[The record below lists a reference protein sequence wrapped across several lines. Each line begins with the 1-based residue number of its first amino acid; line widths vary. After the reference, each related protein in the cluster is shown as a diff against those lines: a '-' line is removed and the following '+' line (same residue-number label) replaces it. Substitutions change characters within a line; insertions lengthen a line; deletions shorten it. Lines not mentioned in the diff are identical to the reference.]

1 MNRILIVTWI
11 LFLAGTSAKAQL
23 DTISSRIVLIG
34 DAGELT
40 KGRHPVADAVRRN
53 IKLDAKTMVLY
64 LGDNLYRVGL
74 PDDAFIGYQ
83 QAKSVLDSQLSVV
96 DNTPARVIMIP
107 GNHDWNNGGKDGY
120 NSVVRQ
126 QYYVDLLGK
135 TNVKYY
141 PENGCPGP
149 VEVSINDDVVLVIM
163 DSQWWIHP
171 FDKPE
176 VESDC
181 PYKTETEILTQLGD
195 IIGRNYKKLLIFACH
210 HPFRTYGLHGG
221 AYGLK
226 QHIFPFT
233 DLYRNAYIPLPVI
246 GSIYPIS
253 RSVFGTPQ
261 DLRHPAYANMVF
273 QVEEVMKRHPNVIF
287 VHGHDHSL
295 QYIKDSSF
303 NYIVSGSGSKQQRV
317 VKTRKTLY
325 VKSETGFATL
335 EVSKNKNVNVSF
347 YVVAG
352 DSAKMDYTN
361 PVLNFSKLPEVKPD
375 TVLSPL
381 VKYKDTIN
389 MPASTRYDKPSGFQ
403 KWMLGENYRKEWST
417 LVNFNVFNLNKEKGG
432 FKILSLGGGKQTSS
446 LRLLDKDGKEWTLR
460 TIDKDPEKAIP
471 ENFRNSLAQD
481 IVQDMISASHPYSA
495 IAIPSIANAIDVT
508 VPTPEFFFVPDDPA
522 FGFYRTLFANKVCLL
537 ELRDPTRD
545 GSNSRSTAK
554 LLEKMVDDNDHIV
567 SQKDVLRAR
576 LLDMVVADFDRHFD
590 QWKWGITDTGKGKLY
605 YPIARDRDQAFFN
618 SDGLLLKVVSRRR
631 LPFLRGFKPDMPA
644 INWLN
649 WSARDFDR
657 IFLNRLDEAT
667 WKETIEEV
675 QAKLT
680 DSVLS
685 TSVHR
690 LPDEIFPL
698 NGENIIE
705 TLVSRRNVLLKKA
718 MIYYKALADDI
729 NIVGS
734 NKPEYFRVSQ
744 IDKGLNVTVYGR
756 TKGNDTSFKMYE
768 RNFVQG
774 ITDEIRLY
782 GLNGNDIFEIDENA
796 SSRIKLR
803 IIGGKGND
811 TFNIKGHV
819 RNFLY
824 DVIDSVNVI
833 KSHSR
838 SKLRLSRD
846 PDVNEFK
853 WVAKQYT
860 QIRFPRIVA
869 GFNTD
874 DGLLLGSGIWRRTY
888 GFRKEPFA
896 SDNRLSAMYAPQG
909 GAYQVKYHGEIVNL
923 FGNAD
928 LVLNADLVNP
938 TLNNFFGLGN
948 NTVIDKTKPVEYY
961 RTRFNHFSLQ
971 AFYRIRYFDK
981 VSVYGG
987 PMFYY
992 YSYNPEDNTGKILTR
1007 PSLIGLDSL
1016 SVTSNKNYL
1025 GAKIGIDINN
1035 LNSEL
1040 FPTRGIHWTT
1050 EFSTLSA
1057 ISKYGGAV
1065 TKLTSDMVVYAS
1077 LNSPA
1082 RVVAVLRLGGGHI
1095 FNRNFEYF
1103 QALNLGANNFL
1114 RGFRKNRFSGSSL
1127 AYASLELRT
1136 KLFTSKWYILPGDF
1150 GLIAFNDVGRVWLKN
1165 ESSRRWHDAYGGGIY
1180 YVPFNM
1186 VIISATMG
1194 FSKEEYLFNFSIGTK
1209 LNITF

>member
-1 MNRILIVTWI
+1 MNRTLFLWLIVC
-11 LFLAGTSAKAQL
+11 LGTIPARAQT
-23 DTISSRIVLIG
+23 DTILSRVVLIG
-34 DAGELT
+34 DGGQLT
-40 KGRHPVADAVRRN
+40 KGKHLIADAVRRN
-53 IKLDAKTMVLY
+53 IPMDEKTLVLY

-74 PDDAFIGYQ
+74 PDDAYIGYQ

-96 DNTPARVIMIP
+96 ENTPARVIMMP

-126 QYYVDLLGK
+126 QYYVDLLNK
-135 TNVKYY
+135 KNVKYY

-149 VEVSINDDVVLVIM
+149 VEVSLNDDVVLVIM

-176 VESDC
+176 VDSDC
-181 PYKTETEILTQLGD
+181 PFKTETEVLTQLND
-195 IIGRNYKKLLIFACH
+195 ILARNYKKLVIFACH

-233 DLYRNAYIPLPVI
+233 DLYKDAYLPLPVI

-261 DLRHPAYANMVF
+261 DLRHPAYDNMVT
-273 QVEEVMKRHPNVIF
+273 QVEEVMKAHPNIVF
-287 VHGHDHSL
+287 VAGHDHSL
-295 QYIKDSSF
+295 QYIKDSL
-303 NYIVSGSGSKQQRV
+303 NYIVSGSGSKRQRV

-325 VKSETGFATL
+325 AKSETGFAVL
-335 EVSKNKNVNVSF
+335 EIAKNKNVNVSF
-347 YVVAG
+347 YVVNG
-352 DSAKMDYTN
+352 DSAKKDYSGL
-361 PVLNFSKLPEVKPD
+361 VLNFSKLPVIKQD
-375 TVLSPL
+375 TFLSTAI
-381 VKYKDTIN
+381 KYQDTIN
-389 MPASTRYDKPSGFQ
+389 MPASNKYDQPSGFQ
-403 KWMLGENYRKEWST
+403 RLMMGDNYRKEWSAP
-417 LVNFNVFNLNKEKGG
+417 VNLRVFNINKERGG
-432 FKILSLGGGKQTSS
+432 FKILSLGGGKQTRS
-446 LRLLDKDGKEWTLR
+446 LKLIDKDEREWTLR

-471 ENFRNSLAQD
+471 GNFRNSLAQD

-495 IAIPSIANAIDVT
+495 IAIPSIANAINIT
-508 VPTPEFFFVPDDPA
+508 VPVPEFFFVPDDPA
-522 FGFYRTLFANKVCLL
+522 FGFYRPLFANKVCLL

-545 GSNSRSTAK
+545 GSKSRSTAK
-554 LLEKMVDDNDHIV
+554 LLEKMVDENDHRV
-567 SQKDVLRAR
+567 EQNDVLRAR
-576 LLDMVVADFDRHFD
+576 LLDMVVGDFDRHFD

-618 SDGLLLKVVSRRR
+618 SDGLLLKVVSQRR
-631 LPFLRGFKPDMPA
+631 LPFLRGFKPNMPA

-657 IFLNRLDEAT
+657 IFLNRIDKAT
-667 WKETIEEV
+667 WEKTIIEV
-675 QAKLT
+675 QNKLT

-690 LPDEIFPL
+690 LPDEIFPI
-698 NGENIIE
+698 NGEHIIE
-705 TLVSRRNVLLKKA
+705 TLVSRRNVLLQKG
-718 MIYYKALADDI
+718 MHYYKFLADDI

-734 NKPEYFRVSQ
+734 NKSELFRVSNAE
-744 IDKGLNVTVYGR
+744 KGLNVTVYAR
-756 TKGNDTSFKMYE
+756 RSRNDTSYKIYQ
-768 RNFVQG
+768 RNFVDG
-774 ITDEIRLY
+774 ETDEIRLY
-782 GLNGNDIFEIDENA
+782 GLNGNDIFEVDENV

-811 TFNIKGHV
+811 TFNIKGNV

-824 DVIDSVNVI
+824 DVIDSLNVI
-833 KSHSR
+833 KGHSH
-838 SKLRLSRD
+838 SKLRLSSN
-846 PDVNEFK
+846 PNVNQFR
-853 WVAKQYT
+853 WVDKQYT

-874 DGLLLGSGIWRRTY
+874 DGILLGSGFWRRTY

-896 SDNRLSAMYAPQG
+896 SDNRIAAMYAPEG
-909 GAYQVKYHGEIVNL
+909 GAYQIKYNGIIVGLIGKADIVINGE
-923 FGNAD
+923 
-928 LVLNADLVNP
+928 LVNP

-948 NTVIDKTKPVEYY
+948 KTVIDKTKPVEFY
-961 RTRFNHFSLQ
+961 RTRFNHVALQ
-971 AFYRIRYFDK
+971 GFYRRRYFDK
-981 VSVYGG
+981 FSLYGG

-992 YSYNPEDNTGKILTR
+992 YWYNEEDNSGKILTR

-1016 SVTSNKNYL
+1016 SIVSNKTYL
-1025 GAKIGIDINN
+1025 GAKMGVDINN

-1050 EFSTLSA
+1050 EFSSLSTLS
-1057 ISKYGGAV
+1057 KNGGSV
-1065 TKLTSDMVVYAS
+1065 TKLVSDMAVYAS

-1082 RVVAVLRLGGGHI
+1082 RLVAVLRLGGGHI
-1095 FNRNFEYF
+1095 FNKNFEYF

-1127 AYASLELRT
+1127 AYGSLELRI
-1136 KLFTSKWYILPGDF
+1136 KLLTSKWYILPGDF
-1150 GLIAFNDVGRVWLKN
+1150 GLIAFNDVGRVWMKN
-1165 ESSRRWHDAYGGGIY
+1165 EMSRRWHNAYGGGIY

-1186 VIISATMG
+1186 VIVSATMG
-1194 FSKEEYLFNFSIGTK
+1194 FSKEEDLFNFSIGTK

>member
-1 MNRILIVTWI
+1 MNRIYFLVLIVC
-11 LFLAGTSAKAQL
+11 LGTVDAMAQS
-23 DTISSRIVLIG
+23 DTLLSRIVLIG
-34 DAGELT
+34 DGGQFT
-40 KGRHPVADAVRRN
+40 KGKHPVADAVRRN
-53 IKLDAKTMVLY
+53 IPMDAKTLVLY

-74 PDDAFIGYQ
+74 PDDSYVGYE

-96 DNTPARVIMIP
+96 ENTPARVIMIP

-135 TNVKYY
+135 KNVKYY

-149 VEVSINDDVVLVIM
+149 VEVSLNDDVVLVIM

-171 FDKPE
+171 FDKPQ
-176 VESDC
+176 VDSDC
-181 PYKTETEILTQLGD
+181 PYKTEQEVLTQLND
-195 IIGRNYKKLLIFACH
+195 IISRNYKKLLIFACH

-233 DLYRNAYIPLPVI
+233 DLYKDAYLPLPLI

-261 DLRHPAYANMVF
+261 DLRHPAYDNMVT
-273 QVEEVMKRHPNVIF
+273 QVEDVMKAHPNVIF

-295 QYIKDSSF
+295 QFIRDSF
-303 NYIVSGSGSKQQRV
+303 NYIVSGSGSKRQRV

-325 VKSETGFATL
+325 VKDETGFATL
-335 EVSKNKNVNVSF
+335 DISKNKNVTVNF
-347 YVVAG
+347 FVVNS
-352 DSAKMDYTN
+352 DSSKKDFTGQ
-361 PVLNFSKLPEVKPD
+361 VLNFSKLPVIKQD
-375 TVLSPL
+375 TFLSTAI
-381 VKYKDTIN
+381 KYKDTIN
-389 MPASTRYDKPSGFQ
+389 MPASNKYDQPSRFQ
-403 KWMLGENYRKEWST
+403 KLMMGNNYRKEWSIP
-417 LVNFNVFNLNKEKGG
+417 VNFRVFNINKEKGG
-432 FKILSLGGGKQTSS
+432 LKILSLGGGKQTRS
-446 LRLLDKDGKEWTLR
+446 LKLIDKDEREWTLR
-460 TIDKDPEKAIP
+460 TIDKDPEMAIP

-495 IAIPSIANAIDVT
+495 IAVPAIANAIKVT
-508 VPTPEFFFVPDDPA
+508 VPVPEFFFVPDDPTL
-522 FGFYRTLFANKVCLL
+522 GFYRPLFANKVCLL
-537 ELRDPTRD
+537 EMRDPTKD
-545 GSNSRSTAK
+545 GSESRSTAR
-554 LLEKMVDDNDHIV
+554 LLEKMVDESDHRV
-567 SQKDVLRAR
+567 EQDDVLRAR

-631 LPFLRGFKPDMPA
+631 LPFLRGFKPSMPA

-657 IFLNRLDEAT
+657 IFLNRLDRTDWEKIVT
-667 WKETIEEV
+667 DV
-675 QAKLT
+675 QSKLT

-690 LPDEIFPL
+690 LPDEIFPM

-705 TLVSRRNVLLKKA
+705 TLVGRRNVLLKRA
-718 MIYYKALADDI
+718 MRYYKFLADDI

-734 NKPEYFRVSQ
+734 NKSEYFRVRNTEG
-744 IDKGLNVTVYGR
+744 GLNVTVYAR
-756 TKGNDTSFKMYE
+756 KNRNDTSYKIYQ
-768 RNFVQG
+768 RNFIDG
-774 ITDEIRLY
+774 ETDEIRLY
-782 GLNGNDIFEIDENA
+782 GLNGNDIFQIDDDVK
-796 SSRIKLR
+796 SRIKFR

-811 TFNIKGHV
+811 TFNIQGNV

-824 DVIDSVNVI
+824 DVIDSLNVVT
-833 KSHSR
+833 SHNQ
-838 SKLRLSRD
+838 SKIRLSRD
-846 PDVNEFK
+846 PAVNQFR
-853 WVAKQYT
+853 WVDKQYT

-874 DGLLLGSGIWRRTY
+874 DGILLGSGFWRRTF

-896 SDNRLSAMYAPQG
+896 SDNRIAAIYAPMG
-909 GAYQVKYHGEIVNL
+909 GAFQIKYQGAVVGL
-923 FGNAD
+923 FGDAD
-928 LVLNADLVNP
+928 LVMNGELVNP
-938 TLNNFFGLGN
+938 TLDNFFGLGN
-948 NTVIDKTKPVEYY
+948 NTVIDETKPVEFY
-961 RTRFNHFSLQ
+961 RTRFNHFAFQ
-971 AFYRIRYFDK
+971 AFYRKRFFDK
-981 VSVYGG
+981 VSVYAG
-987 PMFYY
+987 PMYY
-992 YSYNPEDNTGKILTR
+992 NYSYEAEDNKDKILTN

-1016 SVTSNKNYL
+1016 SVTTTKNYL
-1025 GAKIGIDINN
+1025 GAKVGIDINN

-1050 EFSTLSA
+1050 EISSVSS
-1057 ISKYGGAV
+1057 ISKTGGSLV
-1065 TKLTSDMVVYAS
+1065 KLTSDMAVYAS
-1077 LNSPA
+1077 LNSPT
-1082 RVVAVLRLGGGHI
+1082 RLVAVLRFGGGHI
-1095 FNRNFEYF
+1095 FNKSFEYF

-1127 AYASLELRT
+1127 AYGSLEMRA
-1136 KLFTSKWYILPGDF
+1136 KLLTSKWYILPGDF
-1150 GLIAFNDVGRVWLKN
+1150 GLIAFNDIGRVWMKN
-1165 ESSRRWHDAYGGGIY
+1165 ETSRRWHNAYGGGIY

-1186 VIISATMG
+1186 VIVSATMG
-1194 FSKEEYLFNFSIGTK
+1194 FSKEEDLLNFSIGTK

>member
-1 MNRILIVTWI
+1 MNRISFLLLIVC
-11 LFLAGTSAKAQL
+11 LGLRFANAQT
-23 DTISSRIVLIG
+23 DTLLSRIVLIG
-34 DAGELT
+34 DAGQLT
-40 KGRHPVADAVRRN
+40 NGKHPVADAIKRN
-53 IKLDAKTMVLY
+53 IRLDEKTLVLY

-74 PDDAFIGYQ
+74 PDDAYVGYL
-83 QAKSVLDSQLSVV
+83 QAKNVLDSQLSVV
-96 DNTPARVIMIP
+96 ENTPARVIMIP

-135 TNVKYY
+135 KNVKYY

-149 VEVSINDDVVLVIM
+149 IEVSLNDDMVLVIM

-181 PYKTETEILTQLGD
+181 PFKTETEVLTQLND
-195 IIGRNYKKLLIFACH
+195 IISRNYKKLLIFACH

-233 DLYRNAYIPLPVI
+233 DLYKNAYLPLPVI

-261 DLRHPAYANMVF
+261 DLRHPDYAHMVT
-273 QVEEVMKRHPNVIF
+273 QVEEVMKAHPNVIF

-303 NYIVSGSGSKQQRV
+303 NYIVSGSGSKYQRV
-317 VKTRKTLY
+317 VKTRKTPY
-325 VKSETGFATL
+325 VKSGTGFATL
-335 EVSKNKNVNVSF
+335 EISKNKNVNLSF
-347 YVVAG
+347 FVVEG
-352 DSAKMDYTN
+352 DSAKMDYSHSI
-361 PVLNFSKLPEVKPD
+361 LNFSKLPEVKQD
-375 TVLSPL
+375 TVLSPM

-389 MPASTRYDKPSGFQ
+389 MPASTKYDNPSRFQ
-403 KWMLGENYRKEWST
+403 QWMLGKNYRKEWST
-417 LVNFNVFNLNKEKGG
+417 LVNFKVFNINKEKGG
-432 FKILSLGGGKQTSS
+432 FKILSLGGGKQTRS
-446 LRLLDKDGKEWTLR
+446 LKLLDKDGREWTLR

-471 ENFRNSLAQD
+471 ENFRHSLAQD
-481 IVQDMISASHPYSA
+481 IVQDMVSASHPYSA
-495 IAIPSIANAIDVT
+495 LAIPSIAHAIDVT
-508 VPTPEFFFVPDDPA
+508 VPEPEFFFVPDDPA

-545 GSNSRSTAK
+545 GSESRSTAR
-554 LLEKMVDDNDHIV
+554 LLEKMVDDNDHV
-567 SQKDVLRAR
+567 VNQKDVLKAR

-618 SDGLLLKVVSRRR
+618 SDGLLLNVVSKRR
-631 LPFLRGFKPDMPA
+631 LPFLRGFKPNMPA

-657 IFLNRLDEAT
+657 IFLNRLDRSA
-667 WKETIEEV
+667 WDQTIKEV
-675 QAKLT
+675 QKKLT

-698 NGENIIE
+698 NGEHIIE

-718 MIYYKALADDI
+718 MIYYGRLADAV
-729 NIVGS
+729 NIIGS
-734 NKPEYFRVSQ
+734 NKSEYFRVNNSE
-744 IDKGLNVTVYGR
+744 KGLRVTVFAR
-756 TKGNDTSFKMYE
+756 KNNNDTSYKMYE
-768 RNFVQG
+768 RSFVAG
-774 ITDEIRLY
+774 ETDEIRLY
-782 GLNGNDIFEIDENA
+782 GLNGNDIFEIDKNV
-796 SSRIKLR
+796 SSRIKFR

-811 TFNIKGHV
+811 TFNIKGNV

-824 DVIDSVNVI
+824 DMIDSGNVI
-833 KSHSR
+833 KSHNR
-838 SKLRLSRD
+838 SKIRLSRD
-846 PDVNEFK
+846 PDVNQFS
-853 WVAKQYT
+853 WVNTQYT

-874 DGLLLGSGIWRRTY
+874 DGVLLGSGFWRRTF

-896 SDNRLSAMYAPQG
+896 SDNRLSAMYASQG
-909 GAYQVKYHGEIVNL
+909 GAYQVRYHGEIIDL

-928 LVLNADLVNP
+928 LVLNSELVNP

-948 NTVIDKTKPVEYY
+948 NTVINKSRSVEFY
-961 RTRFNHFSLQ
+961 RTRFNHFSVQ
-971 AFYRIRYFDK
+971 AFYRKRYFDK
-981 VSVYGG
+981 VSLYGG

-992 YSYNPEDNTGKILTR
+992 YSYNPADNKGKILTR

-1016 SVTSNKNYL
+1016 SVISNKAYL

-1050 EFSTLSA
+1050 EFSSLSG
-1057 ISKYGGAV
+1057 ISKKGSSV
-1065 TKLTSDMVVYAS
+1065 TKFTSDMVVYAS
-1077 LNSPA
+1077 LSSPSWL
-1082 RVVAVLRLGGGHI
+1082 VAVLRLGGGHI
-1095 FNRNFEYF
+1095 FNKNFEYF

-1127 AYASLELRT
+1127 AYGSIELRG

-1150 GLIAFNDVGRVWLKN
+1150 GLVAFNEIGRVWLKN
-1165 ESSRRWHDAYGGGIY
+1165 ESSRRWHNSYGGGIY

-1186 VIISATMG
+1186 VIVSATMA
-1194 FSKEEYLFNFSIGTK
+1194 FSKEENLFNFSIGTK